1 MRRYRLEIDNV
12 RSHLRSL
19 WVVIG
24 LQGLII
30 LALWIGWSQAPKQL
44 RVYVPPDLRSGAV
57 LAVEEVPPA
66 NVYAFAFYIFQQLN
80 RWPENGAT
88 DYGNAIFRLSPYLTP
103 RYRNDLIEDMELKAR
118 RGELTY
124 RVRGAHEVPGHGY
137 EERRVDVLSPDVW
150 IVWLDLDLLESVKGM
165 TVKQTTIRY
174 PIRVVRQA
182 IDPEANPWGL
192 ALDGYASDGP
202 RRLTDA
208 ELSEPSV
215 TGAITNK
222 ESSQ

>member
-24 LQGLII
+24 FQGFVI
-30 LALWIGWSQAPKQL
+30 LALWFGWSQSPKQL
-44 RVYVPPDLRSGAV
+44 RVHVPPDLRSGAV
-57 LAVEEVPPA
+57 LATEEVPPA

-88 DYGNAIFRLSPYLTP
+88 DYGNAIFRISPYLTP

-118 RGELTY
+118 RGELAY
-124 RVRGAHEVPGHGY
+124 RVRGVHEVPGHGY
-137 EERRVDVLSPDVW
+137 EERRVDVLSSDAW

-174 PIRVVRQA
+174 PVRVVRQA
-182 IDPEANPWGL
+182 IDPETNPWGL

-208 ELSEPSV
+208 ELSEPSA
-215 TGAITNK
+215 TGSNTDK
-222 ESSQ
+222 EPSK